1 MDCGQPLSGAAPG
14 APQYPQVPPGYPPP
28 PYPYYYPPPQAVPIK
43 LATAG
48 GIVVLVGG
56 VLNLLMIAVYAA
68 LFASFPGGY
77 LFGYYD
83 YYILV
88 CGVIGA
94 IFSVIAIVGGAMAI
108 KKINFPLAIVGAVFC
123 MIGGLASTIGFILG
137 LLGLIFIAISSH
149 EFRPIDYRA

>member
-1 MDCGQPLSGAAPG
+1 VRPA
-14 APQYPQVPPGYPPP
+14 YPP
-28 PYPYYYPPPQAVPIK
+28 PYPYYYAPPRAAPIK

-48 GIVVLVGG
+48 GVVVLVGG

-68 LFASFPGGY
+68 MFASFPGG
-77 LFGYYD
+77 LFFGYYD

-94 IFSVIAIVGGAMAI
+94 IFSVLAIVGGVMAI
-108 KKINFPLAIVGAVFC
+108 KKISFPMAIVGAVFC
-123 MIGGLASTIGFILG
+123 MIGGFASTIGFILG

-149 EFRPIDYRA
+149 EFRPLGHGA